1 MQYDIGSLLFNVCN
15 KTKQYVQIHMQKMVK
30 TTVDYWICH
39 CAPISNQYLS
49 YRMLECDSIISLVEL
64 NQLQESIY

>member
-1 MQYDIGSLLFNVCN
+1 
-15 KTKQYVQIHMQKMVK
+15 MQKMVK